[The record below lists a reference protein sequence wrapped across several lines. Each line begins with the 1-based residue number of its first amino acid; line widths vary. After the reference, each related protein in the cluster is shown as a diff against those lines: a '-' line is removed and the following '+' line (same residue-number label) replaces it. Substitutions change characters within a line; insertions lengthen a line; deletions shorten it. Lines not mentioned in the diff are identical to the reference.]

1 MARMLTSVLTKTLRD
16 QARGLLGWS
25 ISLALLVAMYV
36 AIWPTV
42 RDEPSMS
49 DFLDQMPEAFRSL
62 FASSGADMS
71 TPTGYVQV
79 ELLSF
84 MAPIAVLMYA
94 IGAGAGAVGAEE
106 DRHTLDLLL
115 SNPVSRSRVILDK
128 FLAMSAGTFLLA
140 AVMGVALVAEGRLVD
155 LDLAVSTVAATMLH
169 LALLGVVFGSLALAL
184 SASTGRTGISRGV
197 PAVVAVVA
205 YVVNGLAPLVEWL
218 ERIQKLSPFYQ
229 YIGHDPLRQ
238 GLDGGSL
245 AISTTTAL
253 VLLALAVLG
262 FRRRDV
268 GA

>member
-1 MARMLTSVLTKTLRD
+1 MLTSVLTKTLRD

-140 AVMGVALVAEGRLVD
+140 AVMGLALVAEGRLVD